1 MWRFVARQFH
11 VRRIR
16 VLTFGFAVVVAA
28 TSFTLLV
35 SATRTSKAQLRGT
48 VESNYR
54 AAYDVLVRPRGSATP
69 LERQARL
76 VRPNYL
82 SGIFGGITLNDYER
96 IKRLPGVEVAAPIA
110 NVGYILPSFRF
121 PISIKRLVSD
131 QPEQLYLLTASFSAQ
146 RDLSRYPASWRGGF
160 VYYTTRD
167 RFLRA
172 NEISRIRPG
181 AGPVIGRL
189 QPTCRLGSQPAS
201 VGPFGQGFYGLNC
214 YSRRSPGEGD
224 DSAESLQAD
233 VKPGFV
239 GSLAS
244 VEFPILISAID
255 PVQEARLIGL
265 DNALVAGRYLS
276 EHDRPTRR
284 QAEGLFG
291 VTSIP
296 VLAADRTFI
305 DEILKVHVR
314 RLQIPEGIDVGSV
327 LSAPRDSSR
336 PLAFLRGLNG
346 TTVATLSYPLSTI
359 YDRLLDHLSTP
370 RGAAFDKYWLG
381 GPVGYRRLATEVL
394 GPRPVRNPLSIWRSN
409 YNSSGYEQAPHE
421 NRDLQFRRLVPYLG
435 NNQFVGGA
443 LATPT
448 LLVVGRYDPSRIR
461 GFSRLSQVP
470 LETYYPPEL
479 DPADRRSSRLL
490 HDEPLRPTQNIGDYI
505 QQPPLLLTTL
515 RGLDAFIDKRRFSGR
530 ARPAPIAAIR
540 VRVKDVA
547 GPDEVSQARVRAVA
561 ERIHETT
568 GLQVDITIGSSPHP
582 LTIQLPKGRFGR
594 PVLMLRE
601 GWSKKGV
608 SLTFLKA
615 LDRKDA
621 ALFLLILLI
630 GGFYLASGALAA
642 VRTRRI
648 EIGTLLTLGWS
659 SRAVFTVVL
668 GEIAAVGLV
677 AGVVGVLLAL
687 VIGTIAAVNVPVAAT
702 LLVLPVAVSLTLGAG
717 VLPAWQASRGTPLDA
732 VRPTVSATRRGRRRR
747 VRGVSSLTLLNV
759 TRARGRVLVPIGGL
773 IVGVAALTLLVAIER
788 GFRGSVVGTV
798 LGNALSVQVRRADFF
813 AVGVTIALA
822 AFSVADV
829 LYLNLRE
836 RAPELASLRT
846 VGWSDRHL
854 ARLVAV
860 EAALIGLA
868 GSAAGA
874 ALGVIV
880 SAVAFNVAL
889 SPLALAA
896 GVSVLGGVLAA
907 LAASLVPVTQ
917 VGRLTP
923 ATILSTE

>member
-16 VLTFGFAVVVAA
+16 VLMLGVAIVVAA

-35 SATRTSKAQLRGT
+35 SATRASKAQLRGT

-82 SGIFGGITLNDYER
+82 SGLFGGITLGEYER
-96 IKRLPGVEVAAPIA
+96 IKRLPGIEVAAPIA
-110 NVGYILPSFRF
+110 NIGYILPLFRF
-121 PISIKRLVSD
+121 PISIERLVSD
-131 QPEQLYLLTASFSAQ
+131 QPDQLYSLTASFSAQ
-146 RDLSRYPASWRGGF
+146 RGLSRYPAPWRGGF
-160 VYYTTRD
+160 VYYTTRH
-167 RFLRA
+167 RFLRT
-172 NEISRIRPG
+172 NEISRVRPG
-181 AGPVIGRL
+181 AGPISDRL
-189 QPTCRLGSQPAS
+189 QPTCRIGSQPTS
-201 VGPFGQGFYGLNC
+201 TGPFGRGYYGLDC
-214 YSRRSPGEGD
+214 YSRRSPGEGSD
-224 DSAESLQAD
+224 DPEWIQAD
-233 VKPGFV
+233 VEKGFV
-239 GSLAS
+239 GSVAS

-255 PVQEARLIGL
+255 PVEEARLVGL
-265 DNALVAGRYLS
+265 EDAVVAGRYLS
-276 EHDRPTRR
+276 ERDGPTLR
-284 QAEGLFG
+284 QADGFFQ

-305 DEILKVHVR
+305 DERLVVEVR
-314 RLQIPEGIDVGSV
+314 QLQIPGGIDVGSV
-327 LSAPRDSSR
+327 LSAPRNSMR
-336 PLAFLRGLNG
+336 PLSFLSGLPRIKVG
-346 TTVATLSYPLSTI
+346 TLSYRFGTI
-359 YDRLLDHLSTP
+359 YKRLLEYLSAP

-381 GPVGYRRLATEVL
+381 GPVGYRRLAGDL
-394 GPRPVRNPLSIWRSN
+394 LSPRPVRNPVTIWRSN
-409 YNSSGYEQAPHE
+409 YYSSGYEQASHE
-421 NRDLQFRRLVPYLG
+421 NRDLQFRRLVPYFG
-435 NNQFVGGA
+435 NNRFVGGA

-515 RGLDAFIDKRRFSGR
+515 RGLDAFLDKRRFSGR

-568 GLQVDITIGSSPHP
+568 GLQVDITVGSSPHP

-608 SLTFLKA
+608 SLSFLKA
-615 LDRKDA
+615 LDRKEA
-621 ALFLLILLI
+621 ALFLLIPLI

-648 EIGTLLTLGWS
+648 EIGTLLTLGWP

-668 GEIAAVGLV
+668 GEIAVVGLV

-702 LLVLPVAVSLTLGAG
+702 LLVLPVAVSLALGAG

-732 VRPTVSATRRGRRRR
+732 VRPAVSATRRGRRRR

-813 AVGVTIALA
+813 AVGITIALA

-854 ARLVAV
+854 ALLVAV

-880 SAVAFNVAL
+880 SAVAFDVAL

-896 GVSVLGGVLAA
+896 GVSVLGGVVAA
-907 LAASLVPVTQ
+907 LTASLVPVTQ
-917 VGRLTP
+917 VGRLAP